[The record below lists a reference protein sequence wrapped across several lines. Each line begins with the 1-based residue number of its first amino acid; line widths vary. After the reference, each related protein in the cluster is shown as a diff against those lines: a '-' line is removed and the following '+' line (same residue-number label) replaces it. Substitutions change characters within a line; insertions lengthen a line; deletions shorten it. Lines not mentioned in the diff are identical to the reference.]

1 MRIVSRGLATAR
13 SSAAPMCVAAGRAAF
28 PSRERWAQRGNRL
41 RARIPGIVVEKAHIR
56 ATSGEVRRPSAHR
69 PRPGPDQESHRIGR
83 RAAHTTMVTDQST
96 ATSEVRVAGW
106 TSGDTLYV
114 MNNAIIRLDTE
125 MPADLHAA
133 GDATRLDLRRRA
145 AAVIR

>member
-1 MRIVSRGLATAR
+1 
-13 SSAAPMCVAAGRAAF
+13 
-28 PSRERWAQRGNRL
+28 
-41 RARIPGIVVEKAHIR
+41 
-56 ATSGEVRRPSAHR
+56 
-69 PRPGPDQESHRIGR
+69 
-83 RAAHTTMVTDQST
+83 MVTDQST